1 MKSRS
6 DTAVAVVAFATFLLA
21 PALAVAINLTGEW
34 TGSISCAAF
43 DGTLF
48 RIPRST
54 SSLFISHSASSFAAH
69 LEGGEGPTDYSGQAV
84 QQSGISSRLQG
95 IMLECHTTPSLN
107 DHSEAVH
114 LKASETTSGAR
125 LKGSSIFRDQGGDIG
140 TCRWSFK
147 RANKNDPGLSDCP

>member
-1 MKSRS
+1 MKGWCHKS
-6 DTAVAVVAFATFLLA
+6 VATLAFATIVQIPSIAF
-21 PALAVAINLTGEW
+21 AINLTGEW
-34 TGSISCAAF
+34 TGSISCTAF
-43 DGTLF
+43 DGTSF

-54 SSLFISHSASSFAAH
+54 SSLFISHSASAFAAH

-84 QQSGISSRLQG
+84 QQSGVSARLQG
-95 IMLECHTTPSLN
+95 IMVECHTTPSLT
-107 DHSEAVH
+107 DRSEVVH
-114 LKASETTSGAR
+114 LKATESSSAAR